1 LIPQSDALATPAPK
15 VFPDDALLPLHL
27 PAEQIR
33 DRVRGFNPSPGAW
46 LWLDGKKLR
55 VHDSAIIRE
64 SEYNRD
70 HRLEFKTPAGVI
82 RFTVVQLEGKSKQS
96 AEDFIR
102 GYAGSWVFEGKKQYI

>member
-1 LIPQSDALATPAPK
+1 
-15 VFPDDALLPLHL
+15 
-27 PAEQIR
+27 
-33 DRVRGFNPSPGAW
+33 
-46 LWLDGKKLR
+46 LDGKKLR

-70 HRLEFKTPAGVI
+70 HQLEFKTPSGVI